1 MELIRR
7 VSLMREISRE
17 KRGRGKKIAL
27 VPTMGALHD
36 GHLSLVRR
44 ARDLADIVV
53 VSIFVNPTQFG
64 PREDYERYPRD
75 LARDADL
82 CIAEGV
88 DYVFAPEANDMYP
101 PGYRTWVEVEGLSSV
116 LEGASRPG
124 HFRGVCTVVLKLLN
138 IVRPHFALFGQ
149 KDAQQ
154 AIIVRRMVRDL
165 NVDVELV
172 VCETV
177 RQPDGLALSSR
188 NAYLSPE
195 DRAAATV
202 LFRALERAR
211 VLVEDEGETDA
222 ARVEREVREVL
233 AGEPRVRVDYVALV
247 DEDDLQPVERIER
260 PVLVALAAWLGDT
273 RLIDNV
279 IVKPRKRGGEQPS

>member
-1 MELIRR
+1 MEVIRR

-53 VSIFVNPTQFG
+53 VSIFVNPSQFG
-64 PREDYERYPRD
+64 PREDYDRYPRD

-88 DYVFAPEANDMYP
+88 DYVFAPGAEDMYP
-101 PGYRTWVEVEGLSSV
+101 RGYRTWVEVEGLSSV

-177 RQPDGLALSSR
+177 RQADGLALSSR
-188 NAYLSPE
+188 NAYLSPA

-202 LFRALERAR
+202 LVRALERAR
-211 VLVEDEGETDA
+211 VLVEEEGETDA

-233 AGEPRVRVDYVALV
+233 GREPRVRVDYVALV
-247 DEDDLQPVERIER
+247 EEEDLRPVERIDG

-279 IVKPRKRGGEQPS
+279 VVRPPSRGGEQPS

>member
-1 MELIRR
+1 MEVIRR

-53 VSIFVNPTQFG
+53 VSIFVNPSQFG
-64 PREDYERYPRD
+64 PREDYDRYPRD

-88 DYVFAPEANDMYP
+88 DYVFAPGAEDMYP
-101 PGYRTWVEVEGLSSV
+101 RGYRTWVEVEGLSSV

-154 AIIVRRMVRDL
+154 AIIVRRMVCDL

-177 RQPDGLALSSR
+177 RQADGLALSSR
-188 NAYLSPE
+188 NAYLSPA

-202 LFRALERAR
+202 LVRALERAR
-211 VLVEDEGETDA
+211 VLVEEEGETDA

-233 AGEPRVRVDYVALV
+233 GREPRVRVDYVALV
-247 DEDDLQPVERIER
+247 EEEDLRPVERIDG

-279 IVKPRKRGGEQPS
+279 VVRPPSRGGEQPS

>member
-53 VSIFVNPTQFG
+53 VSIFVNPSQFG

-88 DYVFAPEANDMYP
+88 DYVFAPEAEDMYP
-101 PGYRTWVEVEGLSSV
+101 PGFRTWVEVEGLSSV

-195 DRAAATV
+195 DRAAATA
-202 LFRALERAR
+202 LHRALERAR
-211 VLVEDEGETDA
+211 TLVEDEGETDA

-233 AGEPRVRVDYVALV
+233 AGEPRVRVDYVAVV
-247 DEDDLQPVERIER
+247 DEDDLQPVDRIDR

-279 IVKPRKRGGEQPS
+279 IVKPPRRGGEQPS

>member
-88 DYVFAPEANDMYP
+88 DYVFAPEAGDMYP

-138 IVRPHFALFGQ
+138 IVRPHFALFGR

-188 NAYLSPE
+188 NAYLSSE

-202 LFRALERAR
+202 LWRALERAR
-211 VLVEDEGETDA
+211 VLVEEEGETDA
-222 ARVEREVREVL
+222 ARVEQEVRELL
-233 AGEPRVRVDYVALV
+233 AAEPRLRVDYVALV
-247 DEDDLQPVERIER
+247 DEEDLQAVDRIDR
-260 PVLVALAAWLGDT
+260 PTLVALAAWLGDT

-279 IVKPRKRGGEQPS
+279 TVRPPGGGREQPS

>member
-88 DYVFAPEANDMYP
+88 DYVFAPEARDMYP

-138 IVRPHFALFGQ
+138 IVRPHFALFGR

-202 LFRALERAR
+202 LWRALERAR
-211 VLVEDEGETDA
+211 VLVEEEGETDA
-222 ARVEREVREVL
+222 ARVEQEVRELL
-233 AGEPRVRVDYVALV
+233 AAEPRLRVDYVALV
-247 DEDDLQPVERIER
+247 DEEDLQAVDRIDR
-260 PVLVALAAWLGDT
+260 PTLVALAAWLGDT

-279 IVKPRKRGGEQPS
+279 TVRPPGGGREQPS